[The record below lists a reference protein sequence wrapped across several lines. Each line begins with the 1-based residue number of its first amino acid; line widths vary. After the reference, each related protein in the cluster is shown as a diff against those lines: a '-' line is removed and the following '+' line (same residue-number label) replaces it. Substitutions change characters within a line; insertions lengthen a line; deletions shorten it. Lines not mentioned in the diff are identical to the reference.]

1 MGTSY
6 IVKVASDTESKE
18 KALRIWQ
25 YSWHNQRTPDPLW
38 PPEEPIGIAAQA
50 IRSTEA
56 MN

>member
-38 PPEEPIGIAAQA
+38 PPEEPIGIAAQG